1 MAGTYG
7 IGAFIERYI
16 RQFSTRWW
24 GGVRCRVSFYVS
36 LALFLAAA
44 FFTIFF
50 FIESDRL
57 LKAEMRGRA
66 LAFARHLATMLLP
79 DIAAERAGELDRK
92 INPAFISFDGGAA
105 DPDLRTLAVYD
116 RSGRFLVG
124 RTRQEAPHRAVR
136 VPQTGPAEAESLQAS
151 LTAETR
157 QMQEPLFRRA
167 AAGIYE
173 VILPVRTGGEV
184 IGFVRLGLSGEWHA
198 ARYTANARKAAVIL
212 VIIVL
217 IGLAIS
223 RAIAVSITKPLSEL
237 SAAADELKRRNW
249 SAPVPVQGRG
259 EISRL
264 IETFNDM
271 AQTLLQREISL
282 SRGNRDLFILHTAG
296 LDLMEGLDIDALLQ
310 KTAAR
315 AEDLVRADTV
325 ALATVD
331 QADREMKYA
340 SVSGGK
346 ATALAGLERAIEAGG
361 IYNWIASYGTPLLI
375 QDAQSDF
382 RLNGE
387 LMASLGIRSLMTV
400 PLWSSNTM
408 TGLLTAFNKKGGGA
422 FDKHDLRLFTVFSN
436 LVSSALQNASLY
448 NDLKTNMDELE
459 EAQGQFVRAA
469 KMAAIGEL
477 AANVAHEVNN
487 PLTSV
492 LGYTTH
498 LIKTLDLPEQQKS
511 MLQMIEQETLRVR
524 KIIRGLLDFSSQRS
538 SWRRPAD
545 LLQPLRETVALLQ
558 GVAESGGVRIFEE
571 YDGAPVVA
579 YMNENEMKQVFI
591 NIATNALQAMPGGG
605 DLRIRVRSAGR
616 NEAHVEFADS
626 GVGIAEE
633 HRARIFEPF
642 FSTKTE
648 GGGTGLGLSISYR
661 IVQNHGGRIEVESA
675 PGSGSVFRVILP
687 LVRQDAAARAGA
699 G

>member
-1 MAGTYG
+1 M
-7 IGAFIERYI
+7 
-16 RQFSTRWW
+16 
-24 GGVRCRVSFYVS
+24 S

-44 FFTIFF
+44 FFTLFF

-66 LAFARHLATMLLP
+66 IAFASHLGAMLLP
-79 DIAAERAGELDRK
+79 DIAAGKAGELDRQIK
-92 INPAFISFDGGAA
+92 QAFVSFDNAA
-105 DPDLRTLAVYD
+105 AGSELRILAVYD
-116 RSGRFLVG
+116 RSGRFLSG
-124 RTRQEAPHRAVR
+124 RTVPAATHRASD
-136 VPQTGPAEAESLQAS
+136 VPPSGPTEAASLQTS
-151 LTAETR
+151 LTAETE
-157 QMQEPLFRRA
+157 QMNEPLFSRTA
-167 AAGIYE
+167 GGIYE
-173 VILPVRTGGEV
+173 VILPVRTGGDLT
-184 IGFVRLGLSGEWHA
+184 GFVRLGLSGEWHV
-198 ARYTANARKAAVIL
+198 ARYTANARKAALIL
-212 VIIVL
+212 VLIVL
-217 IGLAIS
+217 IGLAVS

-249 SAPVPVQGRG
+249 NAPVPVQGRG

-271 AQTLLQREISL
+271 AQTLRQREISL

-296 LDLMEGLDIDALLQ
+296 LDLMEGLDVDVLLQ

-325 ALATVD
+325 ALATVN
-331 QADREMKYA
+331 QADREMRYA

-346 ATALAGLERAIEAGG
+346 AKSLAGLERAIEAGG

-375 QDAQSDF
+375 QDAQADF

-448 NDLKTNMDELE
+448 NDLKTNMEELE

-498 LIKTLDLPEQQKS
+498 LIKTLDVPEPQKR

-524 KIIRGLLDFSSQRS
+524 KIIRGLLDFSSQRP
-538 SWRRPAD
+538 SWMKPSD

-558 GVAESGGVRIFEE
+558 GVAESAGVRIFEE
-571 YDGAPVVA
+571 YDGSPVIA
-579 YMNENEMKQVFI
+579 HINENEMKQVFI

-605 DLRIRVRSAGR
+605 DLRIRVRLAGQSD
-616 NEAHVEFADS
+616 ALVEFADS

-633 HRARIFEPF
+633 HRTRIFEPF
-642 FSTKTE
+642 YSTKSE

-661 IVQNHGGRIEVESA
+661 IIQNHGGRIEVESA
-675 PGSGSVFRVILP
+675 PGSGSVFRVIMP
-687 LVRQDAAARAGA
+687 LVRQDATMRTGA